1 MTMATSQGRIAL
13 DPGSGAAPSSNDT
26 SCRLIDCVSPATR
39 EPLGTIAVAGPAEVR
54 AAVERARA
62 AQRSW
67 RKTSF
72 AERRRVL
79 ERILGACL
87 ERADELCRLVSQD
100 CGKTRENALL
110 GELWP
115 VCEKLRWTIKNGEK
129 HLVPERVSAGMM
141 LHKRARLEFH
151 PLGVM
156 GAIVP
161 WNYPM
166 QNLLNPIIPALMAG
180 NAIVVKPSEH
190 VAWSSA
196 RIIELVEDALR
207 AEGHSH
213 DLAQIVQGFGDT
225 GRALIEAGID
235 GLVFIGSVGNGKR
248 VLEAASR
255 TITPVVLELGG
266 KDPFIV
272 CDDADLELAAHAAMS
287 GCFINCGQNCVAA
300 ERVLCHESVAAA
312 FEARV
317 AELTR
322 ALRQG
327 PPLAGAVVDVGAIA
341 TPMQIAVV
349 DDLVRRAVAEGA
361 RLVCGGKRVLTE
373 QGDYYAPTILAD
385 VRPEMAIMQEETF
398 GPVMLL
404 GRFASDDEA
413 IAIAN
418 GTAFGLG
425 SSVFSRDRQRARRIA
440 GELEAGM
447 AGINEYGGMTYM
459 AQDLTFG
466 GVKASGFGRINGRE
480 GLRACCNVKAVIDDR
495 FPLAVP
501 SKVYPVGERDYD
513 SAKATL
519 QLLYGRGRERLRG
532 LAALVKSFTRS

>member
-1 MTMATSQGRIAL
+1 M
-13 DPGSGAAPSSNDT
+13 
-26 SCRLIDCVSPATR
+26 
-39 EPLGTIAVAGPAEVR
+39 
-54 AAVERARA
+54 
-62 AQRSW
+62 
-67 RKTSF
+67 
-72 AERRRVL
+72 
-79 ERILGACL
+79 
-87 ERADELCRLVSQD
+87 SQD

-110 GELWP
+110 GEIWP